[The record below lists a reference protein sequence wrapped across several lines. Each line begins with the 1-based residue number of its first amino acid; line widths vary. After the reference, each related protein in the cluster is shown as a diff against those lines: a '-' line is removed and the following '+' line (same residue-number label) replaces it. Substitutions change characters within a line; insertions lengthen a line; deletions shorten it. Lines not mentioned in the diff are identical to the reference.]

1 MNRIEYYNEVSKKYN
16 MTNEK
21 RNFVIIGSPNH
32 GNMGDVAITW
42 STIKLLERLYPD
54 DNVFD
59 ITMDEFP
66 YEIDAIFHL
75 LKIQDVI
82 ILQGGGNLGNMYPD
96 DEMIRRYVI
105 SRFRNN
111 RLIIFPQ
118 SVYFTDDSDGK
129 KELEICSRLYSDN
142 KNLYMLARDKYSFGI
157 MTKYF
162 KTLSARTVDV
172 VLSQKVQGNAL
183 REGAMICL
191 RGDKESILSDENRR
205 DIVNIVSSL
214 YSKVVTTDTVIEFD
228 GNKNERFER
237 LSDKLDAFQNAEIVI
252 TDRLHGLIF
261 SVITSTPCVVL
272 PTVNTKITSA
282 FEDLDMAAGIALIKS
297 AEELRDAMLNLQ
309 SCSDIDYDSRL
320 VVEHYKAILD
330 KILKIQPI
338 QEQEK
343 KEMTD
348 NFALSA
354 YWDYKAYESE
364 YWKKRIKEDYDKLQ
378 KSNEERIDEIAVYKK
393 WVDNLEKQ
401 KNEISSQYDN
411 VLVQLE
417 DINSAYEKQGKN
429 HEDRLKEL
437 TEYKSWV
444 DNLQNQNED
453 FKMQIHLL
461 EKNYESVKS
470 ELSQA
475 QKKYL
480 ETQEQLKEMKDEESN
495 KQRQV
500 NIQLRELY
508 NNVRNERE
516 DKVKTVTELEEKIRD
531 LENEKKDLKA
541 VIVQIEDEKK
551 RDRGIVSKTIRCL
564 RLYGI
569 RHTIRSCIAELRK
582 K

>member
-1 MNRIEYYNEVSKKYN
+1 MSRIEYYNEVSKKYN
-16 MTNEK
+16 MTDEK

-42 STIKLLERLYPD
+42 STIKFLEQLYPD

-75 LKIQDVI
+75 LKSKDVI

-118 SVYFTDDSDGK
+118 LVYFTDDSDGK
-129 KELEICSRLYSDN
+129 KELEICARLYSDN
-142 KNLYMLARDKYSFGI
+142 KNLYMLARDKYSFCI

-162 KTLSARTVDV
+162 KVLSARTVDV
-172 VLSQKVQGNAL
+172 VLSQKVQGSAL

-191 RGDKESILSDENRR
+191 RGDKESILSDENKK
-205 DIVNIVSSL
+205 DIVDIVSSL

-237 LSDKLDAFQNAEIVI
+237 LADKLDAFQNAEIVI

-272 PTVNTKITSA
+272 PTVNTKIISA
-282 FEDLDMAAGIALIKS
+282 FEDLDMATGIALIKS
-297 AEELRDAMLNLQ
+297 VEELKDALLNLQ
-309 SCSDIDYDSRL
+309 LCSDISYDNKL
-320 VVEHYKAILD
+320 VVEQYKTILD
-330 KILKIQPI
+330 KIFKIPPI
-338 QEQEK
+338 QGQET
-343 KEMTD
+343 EEVTD

-364 YWKKRIKEDYDKLQ
+364 CWKKRIKEDYDKLQ
-378 KSNEERIDEIAVYKK
+378 KNHEERIGEICVYKK

-401 KNEISSQYDN
+401 KNEISFQYDN
-411 VLVQLE
+411 LLAQLQ

-429 HEDRLKEL
+429 LEDRLKEL
-437 TEYKSWV
+437 TEYKLWV
-444 DNLQNQNED
+444 DNLQNQNEA

-461 EKNYESVKS
+461 EKNNESAKS
-470 ELSQA
+470 ELSHA

-480 ETQEQLKEMKDEESN
+480 EIQEKLKEMKNEESN
-495 KQRQV
+495 KQKQV

-516 DKVKTVTELEEKIRD
+516 SKLKTVTELQEQIEN

-541 VIVQIEDEKK
+541 VIVQFENEKM
-551 RDRGIVSKTIRCL
+551 RERGIVSKTIRCL

>member
-1 MNRIEYYNEVSKKYN
+1 MNRTAYYDEVGKKYN
-16 MTNEK
+16 MTEDK

-42 STIKLLERLYPD
+42 STIKLLEQLYPD

-75 LKIQDVI
+75 LKSQDVI

-129 KELEICSRLYSDN
+129 KELEICSRIYSDN
-142 KNLYMLARDKYSFGI
+142 KNLYMLARDKYSFDI

-162 KTLSARTVDV
+162 KALSTRTVDV

-191 RGDKESILSDENRR
+191 RGDKESILSDENKEE
-205 DIVNIVSSL
+205 IVDVVNSL

-237 LSDKLDAFQNAEIVI
+237 LADKLEAFQNAEIVI

-297 AEELRDAMLNLQ
+297 VEELRDAVLNLQ
-309 SCSDIDYDSRL
+309 SSSDIDYDNKL
-320 VVEHYKAILD
+320 VVEHYKVILD

-338 QEQEK
+338 QELEK
-343 KEMTD
+343 EEMTD

-378 KSNEERIDEIAVYKK
+378 KNNEERIDEIAVYKK

-411 VLVQLE
+411 VLAQLE

-429 HEDRLKEL
+429 LEDRLKEL

-461 EKNYESVKS
+461 EKKHI
-470 ELSQA
+470 
-475 QKKYL
+475 
-480 ETQEQLKEMKDEESN
+480 ETQEQLKEMEDEESSR
-495 KQRQV
+495 QRQV

-508 NNVRNERE
+508 NNVKSERE

-531 LENEKKDLKA
+531 LENEKRDLKA
-541 VIVQIEDEKK
+541 AVVQIEDEKR

>member
-42 STIKLLERLYPD
+42 STIKLLEQLYPD

-75 LKIQDVI
+75 LKTQDVI

-129 KELEICSRLYSDN
+129 KELEICSRIYSDN

-162 KTLSARTVDV
+162 KALSARTVDV

-191 RGDKESILSDENRR
+191 RGDKESILSDENKK
-205 DIVNIVSSL
+205 DIVDIVSSL

-237 LSDKLDAFQNAEIVI
+237 LADKLDVFQNAEIVI

-261 SVITSTPCVVL
+261 SVITNTPCVVL

-282 FEDLDMAAGIALIKS
+282 FEDLDMAAGIDLIKS
-297 AEELRDAMLNLQ
+297 AEELRDALLNLQ
-309 SCSDIDYDSRL
+309 LCSDINYDNKP
-320 VVEHYKAILD
+320 VVEQYKAILD
-330 KILKIQPI
+330 KIFKIQPTQG
-338 QEQEK
+338 QETE
-343 KEMTD
+343 EVTD
-348 NFALSA
+348 NFEISA

-378 KSNEERIDEIAVYKK
+378 KNNEERINEIAVYKE

-401 KNEISSQYDN
+401 KKEQI
-411 VLVQLE
+411 E
-417 DINSAYEKQGKN
+417 KINGAYEKQSKN
-429 HEDRLKEL
+429 LEDRLKEL

-453 FKMQIHLL
+453 FKAQIRFL
-461 EKNYESVKS
+461 E
-470 ELSQA
+470 
-475 QKKYL
+475 KKYL
-480 ETQEQLKEMKDEESN
+480 ETQEQLKEMKDEESSRR
-495 KQRQV
+495 RQV
-500 NIQLRELY
+500 DIQLRELY

-516 DKVKTVTELEEKIRD
+516 DKLKTVKELEEQIEN
-531 LENEKKDLKA
+531 LEKEKKDLKD
-541 VIVQIEDEKK
+541 VIVQFGNEK
-551 RDRGIVSKTIRCL
+551 RGGRRIVSKTIRCL

-569 RHTIRSCIAELRK
+569 RHTIRSCLAELK
-582 K
+582 KK

>member
-1 MNRIEYYNEVSKKYN
+1 MNRTAYYDEVGKKYN
-16 MTNEK
+16 MTEDK
-21 RNFVIIGSPNH
+21 RNFVIIGSPNY

-42 STIKLLERLYPD
+42 STIKLLEQLYPD

-75 LKIQDVI
+75 LKSQDVI

-129 KELEICSRLYSDN
+129 KELEICSRIYSDN
-142 KNLYMLARDKYSFGI
+142 KNLYMLARDKYSFDI

-162 KTLSARTVDV
+162 KALSTRTVDV

-191 RGDKESILSDENRR
+191 RGDKESILSDENKEE
-205 DIVNIVSSL
+205 IVDVVNSL

-237 LSDKLDAFQNAEIVI
+237 LADKLEAFQNVEIVI

-297 AEELRDAMLNLQ
+297 VEELRDAVLNLQ
-309 SCSDIDYDSRL
+309 SSSDIDYDNKP
-320 VVEHYKAILD
+320 VVEHYKVILD

-338 QEQEK
+338 QELEK
-343 KEMTD
+343 EEMTD

-378 KSNEERIDEIAVYKK
+378 KNNEERIGEIAVYKK

-411 VLVQLE
+411 VLTQLE

-429 HEDRLKEL
+429 LEDRLKEL

-461 EKNYESVKS
+461 EKKHI
-470 ELSQA
+470 
-475 QKKYL
+475 
-480 ETQEQLKEMKDEESN
+480 ETQEQLKEMEDEESSR
-495 KQRQV
+495 QRQV

-508 NNVRNERE
+508 NNVKSERE
-516 DKVKTVTELEEKIRD
+516 DKSKAIEDLEKKIKD
-531 LENEKKDLKA
+531 LENERTELEISISQLGDDKKNSRS
-541 VIVQIEDEKK
+541 II
-551 RDRGIVSKTIRCL
+551 SKTLRCL
-564 RLYGI
+564 KLYGI
-569 RHTIRSCIAELRK
+569 KHTIRSCVIELK
-582 K
+582 KKKQQ